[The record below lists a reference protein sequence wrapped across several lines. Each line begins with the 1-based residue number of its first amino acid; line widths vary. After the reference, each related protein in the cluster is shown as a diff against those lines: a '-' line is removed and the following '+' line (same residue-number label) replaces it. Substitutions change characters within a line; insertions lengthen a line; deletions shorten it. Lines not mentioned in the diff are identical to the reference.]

1 MEEYTGYRIW
11 IPTEEELVE
20 FYQEKKIPENFKL
33 LENEYLLIED
43 AAGELID
50 KYCFRKGKLEQIL
63 YCTLGSQ
70 ATYGLFKPRN
80 PEQYAAFDLVK
91 EDNTTIKLITG
102 GYGCGKTMALVVGA
116 LDKISKG
123 KFDKI
128 VWVRNNINVKDT
140 AELGALPGDAF
151 DKLLPFVLPLAD
163 HVGGIDGIKMLI
175 DQGQLEVTHLGHIRG
190 RNIKNAIIL
199 CSEAENLTKEHIQL
213 LIGRVGE
220 NSNLWLDADLKQRDK
235 QIFEK
240 SAGIERM
247 VERLRGNKF
256 FGYVKLRKTER
267 SETAQ
272 LADLLD

>member
-1 MEEYTGYRIW
+1 MEEYTGYKVW
-11 IPTEEELVE
+11 VPSEQELIE
-20 FYQEKKIPENFKL
+20 FYQEKKIPENLNL
-33 LENEYLLIED
+33 LENEYLLIENV
-43 AAGELID
+43 AGELLG
-50 KYCFRKGKLEQIL
+50 KYCYRDGLLEQIL
-63 YCTLGSQ
+63 YTTLGNSN
-70 ATYGLFKPRN
+70 TYGTFKPRN
-80 PEQYAAFDLVK
+80 PEQHAAFDLVK
-91 EDNTTIKLITG
+91 SDRTTIKLITG

-116 LDKISKG
+116 LDKVAKG

-140 AELGALPGDAF
+140 SELGALPGDAF
-151 DKLLPFVLPLAD
+151 DKLLPFVMPLAD
-163 HVGGIDGIKMLI
+163 HVGGVDGIKMLI

-235 QIFEK
+235 QVFEK

-247 VERLRGNKF
+247 IERLKGNRL